1 MPEKFDA
8 IVVGAGM
15 SGLAA
20 AYKMA
25 SKGLSVALIER
36 GDYPGAKN
44 VMGGVLYRA
53 MMEELIPE
61 FWKEAP
67 LQRPVV
73 EQRYWLMDEKSVV
86 TTGYKSQEWA
96 KEPFN
101 CFTVF
106 RGEFDQWF
114 AQKCVD
120 AGAVIVNETVVESCL
135 MEKGRVVGVRTNRA
149 DGDLYAGVVV
159 LADGVNSQ
167 LARQLEFHPEWKPGQ
182 VALAVMEEL
191 ELPSGIIE
199 ERFNLDKGMGATIE
213 IFGDGTMGL
222 VGTGFIYTNKKHL
235 SIGVGTLLSQ
245 LIEVKARPYELLEY
259 LKKHP
264 MVSALIRDA
273 RPVEYYAHLIPE
285 GGYRAIPR
293 LSGDGVLVVGDAAQ
307 LVNGIHREGCNLAMT
322 SGSLAA
328 EAVIGAHKAGNFSAR
343 QLSSYDES
351 LKDSFVVKDLKKY
364 KDATHL
370 LEKNPQYMNQYI
382 PFANRAMHEMFTV
395 DGVSK
400 KNKQKKIMKR
410 LFTDKSIFS
419 VGKDVFKLLKA
430 VR

>member
-20 AYKMA
+20 TYKMA
-25 SKGLSVALIER
+25 SAGLSVALIER

-44 VMGGVLYRA
+44 VMGGVLYRS
-53 MMEELIPE
+53 MMEELISE

-73 EQRYWLMDEKSVV
+73 EQRFWLMDENSVV

-96 KEPFN
+96 QEPFN

-106 RGEFDQWF
+106 RGQFDKWF
-114 AQKCVD
+114 AQKCTD

-135 MEKGRVVGVRTNRA
+135 KEKGRVVGVRTSRPE
-149 DGDLYAGVVV
+149 GDLYADVVI
-159 LADGVNSQ
+159 LADGVNSL
-167 LARQLEFHPEWKPGQ
+167 LARQLEFHREWQPGQ

-191 ELPSGIIE
+191 ELPAEIIE

-213 IFGDGTMGL
+213 IFGDGSLGL
-222 VGTGFIYTNKKHL
+222 VGTGFIYTNKKHI

-245 LIEVKARPYELLEY
+245 IIEVKARPYEMLEY

-264 MVSALIRDA
+264 MVSPLIRNA

-285 GGYRAIPR
+285 GGYRAIPK
-293 LSGDGVLVVGDAAQ
+293 LVGDGVVVAGDAAQ

-322 SGSLAA
+322 SGRLAA
-328 EAVIGAHKAGNFSAR
+328 EAVIKAHQAGDFSAG
-343 QLSSYDES
+343 QLSFYEES
-351 LKDSFVVKDLKKY
+351 LKDSFVVEDLKKY
-364 KDATHL
+364 KDTTHL

-419 VGKDVFKLLKA
+419 VGRDVFRLIKA
-430 VR
+430 VK